1 MFAVMRETEYY
12 NKQMF
17 RDNFWND
24 WRKILG
30 KNHVI
35 KNLDDCDFSPIY
47 EWYMQEK
54 EIKKQMSAEVNN
66 HFLIIETAQLACY
79 PYVLLLIIL

>member
-66 HFLIIETAQLACY
+66 HFLIIEIAYSLVCY
-79 PYVLLLIIL
+79 PTDVIIL

>member
-12 NKQMF
+12 NKKMF

-54 EIKKQMSAEVNN
+54 EIKKQMSAEVNY
-66 HFLIIETAQLACY
+66 HFSH
-79 PYVLLLIIL
+79 